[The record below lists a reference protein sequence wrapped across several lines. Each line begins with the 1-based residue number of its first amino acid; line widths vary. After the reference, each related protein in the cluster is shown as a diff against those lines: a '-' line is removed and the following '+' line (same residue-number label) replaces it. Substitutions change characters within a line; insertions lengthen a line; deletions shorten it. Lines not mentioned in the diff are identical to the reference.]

1 MVEEIIDVLADTYK
15 NLLIDVEYEYLRVYK
30 VTIQIMLKKETRK
43 IEIKYVYNYR
53 FTFDSNMNELIRK
66 INYMI
71 LKEFTK

>member
-15 NLLIDVEYEYLRVYK
+15 NLLIDVEYEYLRTYK

-66 INYMI
+66 INYSI